1 MRWIVKTSLQYR
13 YLVVFAAVALM
24 VFGIAR
30 LRNSSVDVF
39 PEFAPPKVEVQTISL
54 GLSAADVEEL
64 VTVPLEN
71 ALNGI
76 PGLDVMRSR
85 SVSDLSD
92 IVLIFKPG
100 TDLIF
105 ARQLVAE
112 RMQAIYPTL
121 PPWAA
126 PPVMIQPLSSTSR
139 AMKIGISSDQY
150 DLMDLSMIAY
160 WKIRARLLDV
170 PGVANAPIWGERIK
184 MPQVQVDLKRMHA
197 YNVTLNEVMDV
208 TADALDVGL
217 LQYSEGSVI
226 GTGGFIDTPDQRF
239 NIQSVLP
246 VITPEKLGE
255 VPIYDRK
262 KPDGSP
268 LLIKDVGNV
277 VWDTWPL
284 FGDAVINEGPG
295 LMMIV
300 EKLPWA
306 NTLDVT
312 RGVEAAFEEM
322 KPGLKDINI
331 DTTIFRPATF
341 IEMSIDNLTKS
352 F

>member
-1 MRWIVKTSLQYR
+1 MRWIVQTSLRYR
-13 YLVVFAAVALM
+13 YLVVFIAAALM

-30 LRNSSVDVF
+30 LSNSSVDVF
-39 PEFAPPKVEVQTISL
+39 PEFAPPKVEIQTISL

-71 ALNGI
+71 ALNGV

-85 SVSDLSD
+85 SVPDLSD

-105 ARQLVAE
+105 ARQVVQERVA
-112 RMQAIYPTL
+112 AVYPTL
-121 PPWAA
+121 PTWAA

-184 MPQVQVDLKRMHA
+184 SPQVQVDLERMRA
-197 YNVTLNEVMDV
+197 YDVSLNEVMDV

-217 LQYSEGSVI
+217 LTYSEGSVI
-226 GTGGFIDTPDQRF
+226 GTGGFIDTPDQRYG
-239 NIQSVLP
+239 IRSVLP
-246 VITPEKLGE
+246 VITPETLGQ

-262 KPDGSP
+262 KPDGTP
-268 LLIKDVGNV
+268 LLISDVGDV
-277 VWDTWPL
+277 VWGTWPL
-284 FGDAVINEGPG
+284 FGDA
-295 LMMIV
+295 
-300 EKLPWA
+300 
-306 NTLDVT
+306 
-312 RGVEAAFEEM
+312 
-322 KPGLKDINI
+322 
-331 DTTIFRPATF
+331 
-341 IEMSIDNLTKS
+341 
-352 F
+352 